1 MKEIIE
7 KILAVYMPIFFMWA
21 YAILGCICLIGM
33 TVLIM
38 KAIL

>member
-1 MKEIIE
+1 MKDKIE

-33 TVLIM
+33 TVLVV